1 MKLAVSE
8 ARVMTPHNSRE
19 KTAVHTPYSK
29 MAAKLVFFLF
39 SCKLALV
46 ALFLSRNS
54 KEYFLSNEATR
65 ANMQINK
72 TTPFEIRYIA
82 S

>member
-8 ARVMTPHNSRE
+8 ARVITPHNSRE
-19 KTAVHTPYSK
+19 KTAVHTPYYK
-29 MAAKLVFFLF
+29 MAAKLVLLF
-39 SCKLALV
+39 SSKLALV

-54 KEYFLSNEATR
+54 KEYFLLNEATR

-72 TTPFEIRYIA
+72 TTLKFWLF
-82 S
+82 

>member
-19 KTAVHTPYSK
+19 KTAVRTPYSK
-29 MAAKLVFFLF
+29 MAAKLVTVLLF

-46 ALFLSRNS
+46 AWFLSRNS
-54 KEYFLSNEATR
+54 KEYFLLNEATR

-72 TTPFEIRYIA
+72 TTLKFWLF
-82 S
+82 